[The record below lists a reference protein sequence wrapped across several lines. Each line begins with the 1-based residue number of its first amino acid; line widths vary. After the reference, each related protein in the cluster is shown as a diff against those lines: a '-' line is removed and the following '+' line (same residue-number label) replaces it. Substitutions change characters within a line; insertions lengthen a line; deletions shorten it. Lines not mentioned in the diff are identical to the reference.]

1 MDGTIASLY
10 SVPDWLDKLH
20 AEDTEPY
27 RSASLM
33 SDRLPSLLHELKQA
47 GATLGVISW
56 TAKGGSK
63 EYNKRVRKAKLEWL
77 EKHFKGVFE
86 ECHVVKYGTPK
97 SKAAKRSN
105 AVLVDDNA
113 KVRTSWENSKACN
126 AEMPTID
133 ASDTIAMIQSLGAL
147 LETLAAQ
154 AC

>member
-10 SVPDWLDKLH
+10 SIPNWLDDIQ
-20 AEDTEPY
+20 AENTKPY
-27 RSASLM
+27 EVCGLM
-33 SDRLPSLLHELKQA
+33 NECLPSLLESMKQN
-47 GATLGVISW
+47 GFELGVITW

-63 EYNKRVRKAKLEWL
+63 EYNKEVRKAKLEWL
-77 EKHFKGVFE
+77 EKHFKGVFNE
-86 ECHVVKYGTPK
+86 FHAISYGTPK

-133 ASDTIAMIQSLGAL
+133 ASDTCAMIQSLTAL
-147 LETLAAQ
+147 LETVTAQ
-154 AC
+154 LC

>member
-10 SVPDWLDKLH
+10 SVPNWLEKLH

-27 RSASLM
+27 LSASLM
-33 SDRLPSLLHELKQA
+33 SDRLPPLLRQLKNA

-77 EKHFKGVFE
+77 EKHFKGVFSE
-86 ECHVVKYGTPK
+86 FHAISYGTPK
-97 SKAAKRSN
+97 SKAAKHSN

-133 ASDTIAMIQSLGAL
+133 ASDTCAMIQSLTAL
-147 LETLAAQ
+147 LETVTAQ
-154 AC
+154 LC